1 MIRCMWPRGGGRA
14 PPLLGSTRARA
25 HAYRSSMAPH
35 DGTPPWQ
42 RRLRAL
48 PLRSPRPTGTPRPM
62 PAASSQQQQPLPPPL
77 RGAPRVFHD
86 TAPGGTERAECL
98 TFFRTYG
105 FAVLG
110 TALDK
115 SEVEH
120 LNNWYDASQRRY
132 PEQWGTERGPSVE
145 KMFHQPLLYYTELD
159 QYVRHSGHYSLVAEL
174 LGGEEHARFS
184 EFDVSAATA
193 SLGCDDSLTADRCCE
208 QFRETPAGTGGGFHQ
223 VGRPFPLRQS
233 PLFASSV
240 GDIIFGLASQDG
252 GHARA
257 SDAEAILAR
266 RGQPHMDYICSMH
279 YLTDVSERSPA
290 FSVIPQVRTCLSR

>member
-1 MIRCMWPRGGGRA
+1 
-14 PPLLGSTRARA
+14 
-25 HAYRSSMAPH
+25 MAPH

-48 PLRSPRPTGTPRPM
+48 HLRSPRPTGTPRPM
-62 PAASSQQQQPLPPPL
+62 PAGSSQQQQPLPPPL

-193 SLGCDDSLTADRCCE
+193 SLGCDDSLTDGRPLLRTVSRNPSRHGRRLPSSRAPISSSAIAPVCLVGRRHNLRSGVTGRWPRPCLGRGGDPRAARPAAHGLHL
-208 QFRETPAGTGGGFHQ
+208 QHALPYQRVRAVASLLRDSAGTD
-223 VGRPFPLRQS
+223 S
-233 PLFASSV
+233 PLTPTNV
-240 GDIIFGLASQDG
+240 N
-252 GHARA
+252 
-257 SDAEAILAR
+257 
-266 RGQPHMDYICSMH
+266 C
-279 YLTDVSERSPA
+279 
-290 FSVIPQVRTCLSR
+290 PQS